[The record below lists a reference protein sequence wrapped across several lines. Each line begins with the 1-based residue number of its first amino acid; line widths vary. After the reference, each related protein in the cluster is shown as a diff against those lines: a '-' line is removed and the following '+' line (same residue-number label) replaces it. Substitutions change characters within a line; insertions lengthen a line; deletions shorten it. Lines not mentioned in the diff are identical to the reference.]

1 MITVS
6 DVLGALTLYSDT
18 ENFSQEKLTSF
29 AAIGLAFINER
40 LKDNADEN
48 NPVLLKAA
56 AAVAHYHFFIG
67 AISSS
72 DRYESYKAGDMTIR
86 RNILK
91 ELQFE
96 KEALSAALSDAASI
110 LTDTEFCAVAF

>member
-6 DVLGALTLYSDT
+6 DVLSALKLYSDT
-18 ENFSQEKLTSF
+18 KGYSEEMLSSC
-29 AAIGLAFINER
+29 AATGLNYIKER
-40 LKDNADEN
+40 LKDGAEEN
-48 NPVLLKAA
+48 SPLVLEAA
-56 AAVAHYHFFIG
+56 VSVAHYHFFLG

-86 RNILK
+86 RNISK

-96 KEALSAALSDAASI
+96 KEVLVCALSKAASI
-110 LTDTEFCAVAF
+110 LTDTEFCVIAC